1 MNNIK
6 YLLGQGVH
14 VCLQTSQD
22 IVFQLCLLV
31 FLHGNFEQFECEK
44 AGNTK
49 ITSHVLWYLDL
60 VVLFQWGL
68 KSSICH
74 QLII

>member
-1 MNNIK
+1 MYVYRHPRI
-6 YLLGQGVH
+6 LFFSC
-14 VCLQTSQD
+14 VCWFSF
-22 IVFQLCLLV
+22 IE
-31 FLHGNFEQFECEK
+31 NFEVQFECER

-74 QLII
+74 QLS